1 MLSDLCR
8 ITNIERLSQ
17 GELRV
22 HLHIVLIGDCTDT
35 EEEES
40 GANHLVQDASL
51 EGQVMTWV
59 CSKDGRRVRSDS
71 VSSSIMFIPDQS
83 LPVDKEDTGRG
94 HECPKILRCQ
104 IMGNLSP
111 RKLAQS
117 GESYRDCWVDVAT

>member
-1 MLSDLCR
+1 MLADLCR

-22 HLHIVLIGDCTDT
+22 NLHIVLVSDCTDT

-51 EGQVMTWV
+51 EGQVMTWIS
-59 CSKDGRRVRSDS
+59 SKDGSCVRSDS

-83 LPVDKEDTGRG
+83 LPVDKEDTG
-94 HECPKILRCQ
+94 
-104 IMGNLSP
+104 
-111 RKLAQS
+111 
-117 GESYRDCWVDVAT
+117 